1 MYKSPKISHAIA
13 YCEVYMR
20 SHDYGEYPQFD
31 CLYKGINILTASEIA
46 SIIRET
52 VKNSEIY
59 GRALVL
65 EEMRLPEF
73 ENYITKKFK
82 VREVVG
88 A

>member
-13 YCEVYMR
+13 YCEVYMEA
-20 SHDYGEYPQFD
+20 HDYGEYPQFD
-31 CLYKGINILTASEIA
+31 CLTKGINILTSSEIVR
-46 SIIRET
+46 IIQET
-52 VKNSEIY
+52 VKHSEII

-65 EEMRLPEF
+65 DEMRLPEF
-73 ENYITKKFK
+73 EKYITKKFK

>member
-13 YCEVYMR
+13 YCEVYMQA
-20 SHDYGEYPQFD
+20 HDYGEYPQFD
-31 CLYKGINILTASEIA
+31 CLTKGINILTASEIV
-46 SIIRET
+46 SIISET
-52 VKNSEIY
+52 VRNSEIW

-73 ENYITKKFK
+73 EKYVTKKFK
-82 VREVVG
+82 VRETVG